1 MQKARQDGRAL
12 EMALSAMPVAISWA
26 TLADQKIIFMNRKFT
41 ETFGYEV
48 GDFANISEWIEKTYP
63 FLEDR
68 ALVEEK
74 WGASF
79 VLPGALEA
87 NIDPIEIRI
96 LCKDG
101 TLKTILNSGVILPET
116 GWALATFVDISE
128 RKRDEVLIQL
138 AAQRARENQA
148 IYHLL
153 LDRSPEMIL
162 LAPFDESRRFVSPAV
177 QKVTGFSPAEYLA
190 LRGLEMVHV
199 DDHPRAM
206 RVIEGLKN
214 GELSQ
219 VFRYRALQK
228 DGGYCWVEAIVTG
241 YVDPGSQRTAGYVAT
256 VRDITEQKEREE
268 LLASHY
274 LQLAEEASLDEL
286 TGIANRRSFNRTFH
300 LEALRQ
306 TRSSSALAVMLVDVD
321 YFKQYNDLY
330 GHLPG
335 DACLKKI
342 AETLKQLL
350 RRDSDLV
357 ARFGGE
363 EFVVLVPMTDPAGA
377 EVIARNILQAV
388 ADLGIPHEANPG
400 GVVTVSVGVA
410 CWSRGF
416 PLDQVLLLEQADRA
430 LYQAKEA
437 GRNGYFLIEGKPPS
451 S

>member
-1 MQKARQDGRAL
+1 M
-12 EMALSAMPVAISWA
+12 
-26 TLADQKIIFMNRKFT
+26 
-41 ETFGYEV
+41 
-48 GDFANISEWIEKTYP
+48 
-63 FLEDR
+63 
-68 ALVEEK
+68 
-74 WGASF
+74 
-79 VLPGALEA
+79 
-87 NIDPIEIRI
+87 
-96 LCKDG
+96 
-101 TLKTILNSGVILPET
+101 
-116 GWALATFVDISE
+116 
-128 RKRDEVLIQL
+128 
-138 AAQRARENQA
+138 
-148 IYHLL
+148 
-153 LDRSPEMIL
+153 
-162 LAPFDESRRFVSPAV
+162 
-177 QKVTGFSPAEYLA
+177 
-190 LRGLEMVHV
+190 
-199 DDHPRAM
+199 
-206 RVIEGLKN
+206 
-214 GELSQ
+214 
-219 VFRYRALQK
+219 
-228 DGGYCWVEAIVTG
+228 TG